1 MNNRSSD
8 PIVIIGGGQ
17 AGIPLAWELARAGR
31 RVVLAERKKLG
42 GSCVNF
48 GCTPTKAAITSAR
61 LAHLARRAAE
71 FGLRIPTVEVD
82 FAAVIDRARGIVEEQ
97 RAGLD
102 GSLAS
107 SENPK
112 LVRGHARLTGRE
124 DDRFRVTI
132 GETVL
137 MASAVVLDTGT
148 RSALPPID
156 GLEAIDFIHAGN
168 WLDHRELPRRLII
181 IGGGVIALEMAQ
193 FYRRM
198 GSEVVVIEAMSQI
211 ASTED
216 PDVAEALRDILEREG
231 IEFHVD
237 TKIESVA
244 RRGGGIVVTTNLGQ
258 IAGSTL
264 FVATGRK
271 PNTDDLGLESVGV
284 DVNRGIVKV
293 DERLATSVPGIWAAG
308 DIRGGPMFTHT
319 AWDDFRV
326 LQSQMAGD
334 GSRTT
339 ERIVPYAIFTDPEIG
354 RVGMSETQARKA
366 GNDVDVR
373 RFDIIRNSKAKEL
386 GECDGYIKVVIDR
399 STKQL
404 LGAMIFSTE
413 ASELIHIYIDLMN
426 NRAPY
431 TVIRDAIYIHPTLA
445 EAVQSA
451 VS

>member
-1 MNNRSSD
+1 MAYD
-8 PIVIIGGGQ
+8 VAILGAGQ
-17 AGIPLAWELARAGR
+17 AAIPLARALAQAGKS
-31 RVVLAERKKLG
+31 VVLAESKHLG

-216 PDVAEALRDILEREG
+216 PDVAEALRDIL
-231 IEFHVD
+231 
-237 TKIESVA
+237 
-244 RRGGGIVVTTNLGQ
+244 
-258 IAGSTL
+258 
-264 FVATGRK
+264 
-271 PNTDDLGLESVGV
+271 
-284 DVNRGIVKV
+284 
-293 DERLATSVPGIWAAG
+293 
-308 DIRGGPMFTHT
+308 
-319 AWDDFRV
+319 
-326 LQSQMAGD
+326 
-334 GSRTT
+334 
-339 ERIVPYAIFTDPEIG
+339 
-354 RVGMSETQARKA
+354 
-366 GNDVDVR
+366 
-373 RFDIIRNSKAKEL
+373 
-386 GECDGYIKVVIDR
+386 
-399 STKQL
+399 
-404 LGAMIFSTE
+404 
-413 ASELIHIYIDLMN
+413 
-426 NRAPY
+426 
-431 TVIRDAIYIHPTLA
+431 
-445 EAVQSA
+445 
-451 VS
+451 